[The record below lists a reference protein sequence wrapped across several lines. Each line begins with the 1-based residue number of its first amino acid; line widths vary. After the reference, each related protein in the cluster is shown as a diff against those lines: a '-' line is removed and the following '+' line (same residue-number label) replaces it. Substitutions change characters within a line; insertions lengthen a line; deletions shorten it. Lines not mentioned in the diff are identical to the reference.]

1 MPDIENNTMSTF
13 TIGGKTFE
21 IEDASARSNIQ
32 TINTVL
38 DTKADTSDM
47 SNYYTKSEV
56 DNLISNI
63 DGGGQSSGDNSGL
76 SNTAKNLLLTIL
88 KATVTNSD
96 QASNIAALETELNSG
111 GSDTPTVINYTI
123 TNTLTNCSNSN
134 NASTIQENSS
144 YTATITTNSGYTL
157 DSVIVTMGGT
167 DITSTVYNN
176 GTITIS
182 AVTGNI
188 VITASATED
197 TEPTYKYSGNITN
210 SAGDTVIGEYTID
223 NNGLLTLKAKEGYEN
238 HRLGINDATWYPW
251 YQYKDEITEAHNI
264 DFSLQWWHN
273 IFNGYT
279 NLEDF
284 ISDVPFYSTSGMFKG
299 CTSLITQDFTNL
311 KGGIESNALTNI
323 ASTKLIFGSLVTSVG
338 NVSIYAP
345 NCAEIYFNS
354 IPTTIPTNA
363 MSIRNHVDVY
373 VPWQETDTINA
384 NNPFGL
390 SNATFHYGYTGE

>member
-1 MPDIENNTMSTF
+1 MLNIENNTMSTF

-21 IEDASARSNIQ
+21 IEDTSARSNIQ
-32 TINTVL
+32 TI
-38 DTKADTSDM
+38 TSDM
-47 SNYYTKSEV
+47 SNYYTKFEI
-56 DNLISNI
+56 DNLINNI
-63 DGGGQSSGDNSGL
+63 DGGDNSGL

-96 QASNIAALETELNSG
+96 QASNIAALEIELNSG
-111 GSDTPTVINYTI
+111 GSDTPTITNYTI
-123 TNTLTNCSNSN
+123 TNTLINCSNSN
-134 NASTIQENSS
+134 NTSTIQENSS
-144 YTATITTNSGYTL
+144 YTATITANSDYTL
-157 DSVIVTMGGT
+157 NSVTVTMGGI

-176 GTITIS
+176 GAISIS

-188 VITASATED
+188 VITASAVED

-238 HRLGINDATWYPW
+238 HRLDINDTTWYPW

-264 DFSLQWWHN
+264 DFSLQGWN
-273 IFNGYT
+273 RIFEGYT
-279 NLEDF
+279 NLRDF
-284 ISDVPFYSTSGMFKG
+284 SSDVPFYCTSRMFNG
-299 CTSLITQDFTNL
+299 CTSLITQDFTKMKEGVQTYSLYDIN
-311 KGGIESNALTNI
+311 S
-323 ASTKLIFGSLVTSVG
+323 SKLIFGSITSMDVLA
-338 NVSIYAP
+338 IRAL
-345 NCAEIYFNS
+345 NCTEIYFNVVPSGS
-354 IPTTIPTNA
+354 INSNA
-363 MSIRNHVDVY
+363 MKASSTSVDVY